1 MLKSW
6 ARNDVWRCRV
16 AGGPSGLP
24 TSVIVK
30 HFKSEPDRGFDD
42 WASLEFLTRAGT
54 APALCPQFLA
64 GDARAQV
71 FVIEDLREGRTLD
84 EALVASDEKAASEA
98 VVALA
103 DAAGRLHAA
112 TLDGHAEFDGLRDA
126 LAPREFTPISR
137 AAAGLSAAEP
147 DVTGWLTAV
156 GTRVPRG
163 LAESLAA
170 LADAVAHPG
179 PFTTFTHGDMAPSN
193 NHFSATGVR
202 LLDFEYGG
210 VRSALYDTLLWN
222 LFCPFPPTV
231 IERAD
236 AAHRSALATA
246 LSGGARRFPLRSRA
260 GRGGGLAD
268 REHVAVVRASGARSG
283 WPLGARAHRSPG
295 LAVARRALHGLRG
308 RRTTGAD
315 HRRRG
320 WARSRA
326 RRTLARRARANVR
339 VAGVPRPRS
348 VVVEREPDRRP
359 RRVRPLDA
367 MSAVG
372 GNDQMITRAH
382 LHHVVP
388 VGES

>member
-54 APALCPQFLA
+54 APALCPRFLA

-71 FVIEDLREGRTLD
+71 FVIEDLREGRTLH

-126 LAPREFTPISR
+126 LAPRELTPISR

-236 AAHRSALATA
+236 AAYRSALATA
-246 LSGGARRFPLRSRA
+246 CPAARGDSPYAAARGVAVAWRTVNMLQWFGPRVLDQDGPWAPGLTVRQALLWHVERFMAFVVGGPLA
-260 GRGGGLAD
+260 PITDAVDGLA
-268 REHVAVVRASGARSG
+268 
-283 WPLGARAHRSPG
+283 
-295 LAVARRALHGLRG
+295 RALGERW
-308 RRTTGAD
+308 RAERERTSA
-315 HRRRG
+315 
-320 WARSRA
+320 WPAFRA
-326 RRTLARRARANVR
+326 R
-339 VAGVPRPRS
+339 
-348 VVVEREPDRRP
+348 
-359 RRVRPLDA
+359 
-367 MSAVG
+367 
-372 GNDQMITRAH
+372 DQ
-382 LHHVVP
+382 
-388 VGES
+388 S